1 MISPVSP
8 AYWWSIKASFLLLLF
23 AACAPAPAQPTPTAT
38 PLPDLPTFS
47 LGEVFDDLAFGS
59 GEDTLVGRLRLP
71 KGDGPFPAIIWVH
84 GSGMSTREE
93 AQNLTE
99 EFIRVGFAVFH
110 YDKRGVG
117 DSGGSYSGVYSG
129 NSERLLAE
137 LAADAAAAAD
147 FLTSRPDIDS
157 SHIGL
162 FGASQAGWIMPQVPA
177 LTAHVHFIGSFSG
190 PTVSVGLE
198 NLYSGMTDDQNGSLT
213 LEEIEEYSE
222 RLANYE
228 FNFGYDPRADIEALE
243 IPALW
248 ILGRR
253 DASIPVR
260 ETAAILEEIK
270 AEFDKPF
277 TIFIYP
283 NGTHGMVDADTG
295 RFLPFMD
302 EVAVPWFYSQAQ

>member
-1 MISPVSP
+1 MTSPISP
-8 AYWWSIKASFLLLLF
+8 AYWLSKANFLFLLL
-23 AACAPAPAQPTPTAT
+23 AACTAAPAQPSSTAT
-38 PLPDLPTFS
+38 PLPNLPNFAI
-47 LGEVFDDLAFGS
+47 GEVFDDLAFVS

-71 KGDGPFPAIIWVH
+71 EGDDPFPAIIWIH

-93 AQNLTE
+93 AQNLTA

-117 DSGGSYSGVYSG
+117 DSEGRYSGVSSG

-147 FLTSRPDIDS
+147 FLAARADIDAA
-157 SHIGL
+157 HIGL
-162 FGASQAGWIMPQVPA
+162 FGASQAGWIIPQVPA
-177 LTAHVHFIGSFSG
+177 LTENVHFIGSFSG
-190 PTVSVGLE
+190 PTVTVGIE
-198 NLYSGMTDDQNGSLT
+198 NLYSAMTNDQNGGVT
-213 LEEIEEYSE
+213 LQEIDESSE
-222 RLANYE
+222 RLADYQ

-295 RFLPFMD
+295 RFLPFM
-302 EVAVPWFYSQAQ
+302 EQIALPWFYSQAQ

>member
-1 MISPVSP
+1 MSKTSFL
-8 AYWWSIKASFLLLLF
+8 FLLL
-23 AACAPAPAQPTPTAT
+23 AACTSASSLQTSTAT
-38 PLPDLPTFS
+38 PLPDLPSFA
-47 LGEVFDDLAFGS
+47 LGEVFDDLEFAS

-71 KGDGPFPAIIWVH
+71 EGDGPFPAIIWVH
-84 GSGMSTREE
+84 GSGMGTREE

-99 EFIRVGFAVFH
+99 EFIRVGVAVFH

-117 DSGGSYSGVYSG
+117 DSEGSYSGVNSG
-129 NSERLLAE
+129 NSERLLPQ

-147 FLTSRPDIDS
+147 FLARRSDIDA
-157 SHIGL
+157 HNIGL
-162 FGASQAGWIMPQVPA
+162 FGASQAGWIIPQVPA
-177 LTAHVHFIGSFSG
+177 LTDNVHFIGSFSG
-190 PTVSVGLE
+190 PAVTVGIE
-198 NLYSGMTDDQNGSLT
+198 NLYSGMTDDQNGSVT
-213 LEEIEEYSE
+213 LEEIDEYSD
-222 RLANYE
+222 RLAAYQ
-228 FNFGYDPRADIEALE
+228 FNFGYDPRAAIEALE

-260 ETAAILEEIK
+260 ETVAILEEIK
-270 AEFDKPF
+270 AEFGKNF

-302 EVAVPWFYSQAQ
+302 EVATPWFYSQAQ

>member
-1 MISPVSP
+1 MTSPVSP
-8 AYWWSIKASFLLLLF
+8 AYWLSKASFLFLLLT
-23 AACAPAPAQPTPTAT
+23 ACTAAPAQPPSTAT
-38 PLPDLPTFS
+38 PLPDLPTFA
-47 LGEVFDDLAFGS
+47 LGEVFDDLAFAS
-59 GEDTLVGRLRLP
+59 GEDMLIGRLRLP
-71 KGDGPFPAIIWVH
+71 EGEGPFPAIIWVH

-117 DSGGSYSGVYSG
+117 DSEGRYSGVYSG
-129 NSERLLAE
+129 NSERFLAE

-147 FLTSRPDIDS
+147 MLAARADIDPN
-157 SHIGL
+157 HIGL

-177 LTAHVHFIGSFSG
+177 LTDNVHFIGSFSG
-190 PTVSVGLE
+190 PTVNVGIE
-198 NLYSGMTDDQNGSLT
+198 NLYSNMTNDQNGSVT
-213 LEEIEEYSE
+213 LEEIDEYSE
-222 RLANYE
+222 RLADYQ

-270 AEFDKPF
+270 AELGKDF
-277 TIFIYP
+277 TVYIYP
-283 NGTHGMVDADTG
+283 NGTHGMIDADTG
-295 RFLPFMD
+295 RFLPFMA

>member
-1 MISPVSP
+1 M
-8 AYWWSIKASFLLLLF
+8 
-23 AACAPAPAQPTPTAT
+23 
-38 PLPDLPTFS
+38 
-47 LGEVFDDLAFGS
+47 
-59 GEDTLVGRLRLP
+59 LVGRLRLP
-71 KGDGPFPAIIWVH
+71 EGDGPFPAIIWVH
-84 GSGMSTREE
+84 GSGMSTRKE
-93 AQNLTE
+93 AQNLTA

-117 DSGGSYSGVYSG
+117 DSEGRYSGVSSG
-129 NSERLLAE
+129 NSDRILGE

-147 FLTSRPDIDS
+147 FLAARADIDAS
-157 SHIGL
+157 RIGL
-162 FGASQAGWIMPQVPA
+162 FGASQAGWIIPQVPA
-177 LTAHVHFIGSFSG
+177 LTSNVHFVAMFSG
-190 PTVSVGLE
+190 PAVSVGIE
-198 NLYSGMTDDQNGSLT
+198 NLYSGMTDNQGGSVT
-213 LEEIEEYSE
+213 LEEIDEYSE
-222 RLANYE
+222 RLANYQL
-228 FNFGYDPRADIEALE
+228 NFGYDPRTAIEALQ

-270 AEFDKPF
+270 AEFGKDF

-302 EVAVPWFYSQAQ
+302 EVAVPWFYTQAQQ